1 MFRLYQISLLV
12 TIPDNFQSKHYD
24 DSYYSDG
31 NEVKDDEEYEEAV
44 FQDYDLEV
52 GSDLDDEDQAI
63 SNAYRKRRKGEE
75 RDPKSVNG
83 RAKKQRRLSDSKIAE
98 IEERKKVPLEERTCI
113 CCGKAF
119 QNRNKLARHYKST
132 RISESHTDTCPHCPD
147 VVFKSWF
154 EHKDHV
160 NSVHGG
166 KFTFRLV
173 RGDLQ

>member
-1 MFRLYQISLLV
+1 M

-31 NEVKDDEEYEEAV
+31 NEVKDDEEYEDGV
-44 FQDYDLEV
+44 FVEDH
-52 GSDLDDEDQAI
+52 DLDAGSYLEDEDQAI

-75 RDPKSVNG
+75 RDPKSLSG
-83 RAKKQRRLSDSKIAE
+83 RNKKRRRLSDSKKAE

-154 EHKDHV
+154 EHRDHV

-166 KFTFRLV
+166 KFTFRFV